1 MLTRKYEGIVY
12 GDALYRSYRNVERGV
27 PKYADH
33 KLFEFLILE
42 GAQAELSWITVLRR
56 RKIQRLAFFGFKL
69 AFKKYTSLPGGP
81 CSLPKK

>member
-56 RKIQRLAFFGFKL
+56 RKIQRLAFFGCEP
-69 AFKKYTSLPGGP
+69 AFKKYTNLPGEGGN
-81 CSLPKK
+81 LPEK